1 MRSQGKAVIPSWK
14 QLDLLAHLGSEDEGR
29 GNRITRGICIFWSR
43 MNCAVVTDK
52 AGNDINNH
60 NGTTLW
66 MLTSNVSL
74 RAAQRPD
81 LETKGITLVQ
91 VLKSFSYKHPVQ
103 DNARCLLQYGIN
115 IRLKRVL
122 SFFLFL
128 FLMLFEKK
136 KSMLSSFILPTLS

>member
-1 MRSQGKAVIPSWK
+1 M
-14 QLDLLAHLGSEDEGR
+14 D
-29 GNRITRGICIFWSR
+29 
-43 MNCAVVTDK
+43 CAVVTDK

-60 NGTTLW
+60 NGTTLR

-81 LETKGITLVQ
+81 LETKGIMLVQ

-103 DNARCLLQYGIN
+103 DNARCLLPYGIN

-122 SFFLFL
+122 SFFPFS
-128 FLMLFEKK
+128 FPYAIREKK
-136 KSMLSSFILPTLS
+136 INAVLFYFTYTVLKSVRNIIFFFFKTAPWSL